1 MKSLI
6 LFTQDSNLTNLFMDS
21 FPEGKVTV
29 HLFDKPLN
37 EIDLTNSVV
46 VLDYDSDTVNTANF
60 LSELVKACGQ
70 DTKVL
75 VVSVDCERRNVAD
88 TAKRGAER
96 FIVKPIN
103 KKRIKKYIMPYVGTE
118 VTEQTGQADQTGQ
131 TEHPQGI

>member
-6 LFTQDSNLTNLFMDS
+6 LFTQDSNLSNLFADS

-37 EIDLTNSVV
+37 TIDFSNSVV
-46 VLDYDSDTVNTANF
+46 VIDYEADNVNTSNF
-60 LSELVKACGQ
+60 LSEVVKASGV

-75 VVSVDCERRNVAD
+75 VVSMDCERKNVAD

-103 KKRIKKYIMPYVGTE
+103 KKRIKKFIMPYMGAE
-118 VTEQTGQADQTGQ
+118 VTEQAQ
-131 TEHPQGI
+131 EI

>member
-21 FPEGKVTV
+21 FPEGKVTA

-46 VLDYDSDTVNTANF
+46 VLDYDSDTVNTADF
-60 LSELVKACGQ
+60 LSGLVKACGP

-103 KKRIKKYIMPYVGTE
+103 KKRIKRYIMPYLGTE
-118 VTEQTGQADQTGQ
+118 VTDQPAQPDPGQP
-131 TEHPQGI
+131 EHSQGF

>member
-6 LFTQDSNLTNLFMDS
+6 LFTQESTLTNLFVDT
-21 FPEGKVTV
+21 FPEGKVIA

-37 EIDLTNSVV
+37 EIDFTNSVV
-46 VLDYDSDTVNTANF
+46 VVDYDSDSVDTSSF
-60 LSELVKACGQ
+60 LSGVVKASGP

-75 VVSVDCERRNVAD
+75 VLSMDCERRNVAD

-103 KKRIKKYIMPYVGTE
+103 KKRIKKFIMPYMGVET
-118 VTEQTGQADQTGQ
+118 TEQS
-131 TEHPQGI
+131 QGL